1 MNFLQN
7 IKLIFKVGD
16 KLFQVNVSFRKM
28 DKFKA
33 KLQEIKPVSQSTA
46 RCNRLG

>member
-1 MNFLQN
+1 MDFLQD

-33 KLQEIKPVSQSTA
+33 KVTRNKACLSIYGP
-46 RCNRLG
+46 L